1 MSNLFYRGQFDNYKV
16 RNIDKSLESITE
28 SMIFDS
34 KYHEVKTKVFLS
46 HKHDDLED
54 LKGVIGLL
62 ETKFNVDVYID
73 SRDKTM
79 PKITSGETASRIK
92 NRIKR
97 CDKFILLATDGA
109 LESKWCNWELGFG
122 DAEKLSN
129 NSIALFPMCDNRW
142 NESAY
147 KGNEYMEIY
156 PYIVYRD
163 GTTTYTDGSPILK
176 GYYVRTK
183 SKDGSFKLTL
193 LSKWL
198 KK

>member
-109 LESKWCNWELGFG
+109 LE
-122 DAEKLSN
+122 
-129 NSIALFPMCDNRW
+129 
-142 NESAY
+142 
-147 KGNEYMEIY
+147 
-156 PYIVYRD
+156 
-163 GTTTYTDGSPILK
+163 
-176 GYYVRTK
+176 
-183 SKDGSFKLTL
+183 
-193 LSKWL
+193 
-198 KK
+198 